1 MNDIKRQNVGFQLL
15 ICMPHICFSHLQN
28 TDFHSFYATHAN
40 IMKDKRNAKTKKH
53 CLSVFGFAEA
63 NSVLCKYRKNSF
75 SRQSVIAF
83 LA

>member
-15 ICMPHICFSHLQN
+15 IYMPHICFSHLQN
-28 TDFHSFYATHAN
+28 ANLHSFYAAHTN

-63 NSVLCKYRKNSF
+63 NSVLCKDRKNSL
-75 SRQSVIAF
+75 SRQSAIAF